1 MGFLDAL
8 RWALGVPGALRL
20 LIGISLLASVSFAFA
35 LDEYAVMAAY
45 THNFAK
51 FTRWPAD
58 SFPTPDAPLNLCV
71 LGEDTF
77 GMALDQMEG
86 RSIGEH
92 PLKIRRYPRV
102 AVVTD
107 CHILF
112 ISRSEEWRL
121 EVILKDLESL
131 PILTVSDIPE
141 FYQRGGMITLDVINQ
156 RVRFSVNPQ
165 AVAQARLKLSSKLLE
180 LAQIITNRSGSEP

>member
-1 MGFLDAL
+1 MGFLDVLRRAL
-8 RWALGVPGALRL
+8 VVPGALRL
-20 LIGISLLASVSFAFA
+20 LTGISLLVNVNLAFA

-58 SFPTPDAPLNLCV
+58 SFSTPDAPLNLCV
-71 LGEDTF
+71 LGEDPF
-77 GMALDQMEG
+77 GMALDQMED
-86 RSIGEH
+86 RSIGKH

-102 AVVTD
+102 AVVTN

-131 PILTVSDIPE
+131 PILTVSDIAD
-141 FYQRGGMITLDVINQ
+141 FCQRGGMIKLDVIDQ
-156 RVRFSVNPQ
+156 RVRFSINLQ
-165 AVAQARLKLSSKLLE
+165 AVVQARLKLSSKLLE
-180 LAQIITNRSGSEP
+180 LAQLISNRSGSEP